1 MDLKKAEEMI
11 KLMRSYGISEL
22 EIKNGEDAIR
32 IVQNSGAIAYQPAPM
47 MQPVSIPSFHG
58 SMAPV
63 ASSQETVESV
73 SEKKSRGALI
83 HSPFVGT
90 FYRSSGPGESPFVEV
105 GKHVKKGQTLC
116 IIEAMKLMNEIEA
129 DRDGVIREILAENE
143 SPVEFD
149 QALFVIE

>member
-1 MDLKKAEEMI
+1 MDFKKTEEMI
-11 KLMRSYGISEL
+11 KLMRAYGLSEL
-22 EIKNGEDAIR
+22 EIKSGDDSIR
-32 IVQNSGAIAYQPAPM
+32 IVQSSGPIAYQPSPM
-47 MQPVSIPSFHG
+47 MQPIAVPSFHG
-58 SMAPV
+58 SVAPV

-73 SEKKSRGALI
+73 SQKKHRGALI

-105 GKHVKKGQTLC
+105 GKQVKKGQTLC
-116 IIEAMKLMNEIEA
+116 IIEAMKIMNEIEA